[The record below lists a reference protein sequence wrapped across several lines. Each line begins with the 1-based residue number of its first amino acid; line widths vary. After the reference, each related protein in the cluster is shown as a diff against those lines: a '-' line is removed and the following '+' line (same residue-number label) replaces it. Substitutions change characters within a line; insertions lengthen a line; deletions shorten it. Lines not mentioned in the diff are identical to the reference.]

1 MSGPFARAREEL
13 TECLNLANEIVDN
26 TLVVQLAAEKL
37 RDKLRK
43 LYSDT
48 RVGDHLDQRRMSGI
62 ATAADRIMDFAK
74 SARDS
79 IQGGLDRLPGR

>member
-13 TECLNLANEIVDN
+13 AESLTLAESIIAD
-26 TLVVQLAAEKL
+26 TLAVQLTAEKL
-37 RDKLRK
+37 RDKLRR

-62 ATAADRIMDFAK
+62 ASAADKIMDFAK
-74 SARDS
+74 AARDS
-79 IQGGLDRLPGR
+79 IQEGLDRLPGR